1 VRTLGLSVSSTEIS
15 VCSAKATRPGPSLI
29 ALAVLE
35 SVFLFSRFL
44 LSDLH
49 LPLAGEVRHI
59 LLVVWAL
66 TGWCHACF
74 YNYSNNITGGMTTEF
89 TEILGNQKETLMDKL
104 GSNYWC
110 DVRDFDLDDEI
121 IYSSIQ
127 GFMR

>member
-1 VRTLGLSVSSTEIS
+1 MRTLGLSVSSTEIS
-15 VCSAKATRPGPSLI
+15 VCSAKATRPGLSLI

-66 TGWCHACF
+66 TRWCHACF

-104 GSNYWC
+104 GSNY
-110 DVRDFDLDDEI
+110 
-121 IYSSIQ
+121 
-127 GFMR
+127 